1 MTLRMNCTVPTR
13 TQQIQKM
20 LHREASSPNRNR
32 QFPSTRTSSRG
43 VRWVMQEMAAS
54 TKEQNPPYIQHR
66 TPGAVQPS
74 VSP

>member
-13 TQQIQKM
+13 TQQMQKM
-20 LHREASSPNRNR
+20 LHRDASRPHRNR
-32 QFPSTRTSSRG
+32 QLPSTRTSSRG
-43 VRWVMQEMAAS
+43 VRWVMQEMKARA
-54 TKEQNPPYIQHR
+54 KEQNPPYIQAS

>member
-20 LHREASSPNRNR
+20 LHRDASNPHRNR
-32 QFPSTRTSSRG
+32 QLPSTRTSSRG
-43 VRWVMQEMAAS
+43 VWWVMQEMKARA
-54 TKEQNPPYIQHR
+54 KEQNPPYIHPS